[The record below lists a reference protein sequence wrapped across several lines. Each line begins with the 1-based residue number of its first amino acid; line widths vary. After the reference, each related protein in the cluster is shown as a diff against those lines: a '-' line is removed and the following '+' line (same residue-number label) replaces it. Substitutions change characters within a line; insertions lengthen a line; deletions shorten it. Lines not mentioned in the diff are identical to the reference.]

1 VEWLSATLLSAEK
14 ALSGK
19 GLLLVMRTAGPSR
32 EEVNAMRVL
41 VSKKELNEQE
51 ATEAAARRSARM
63 PLILSFS
70 ILGMA
75 VAYFS
80 ALYLIAR

>member
-1 VEWLSATLLSAEK
+1 
-14 ALSGK
+14 
-19 GLLLVMRTAGPSR
+19 
-32 EEVNAMRVL
+32 MRVL